1 MFVMNVWSFVRLWRT
16 TGGSKALPYK
26 TTYTSL
32 MEIIDLRSDTV
43 TQPTQEMRD
52 AMANAEVG
60 DDVYGEDPTINRLQE
75 IAAERTGKE
84 AALFVPSGSMGNL
97 AALLAH
103 CQRGDEAILGELSHP
118 YFYEAGSMAALGG
131 IQPRPL
137 RNQLDGTLLLE
148 DIEAAIREDDPH
160 YPITRLV
167 ALENTH
173 NRCNGIPLTAKYIK
187 SVGELAKKHKLV
199 LHMDG
204 ARIFNA
210 QVALGVPVKKLVA
223 PADSV
228 TFCLSKG
235 LCAPVGSVLCGSKEF
250 IAKSLRVRKQL
261 GGGMRQAGILAAAGI
276 IALEKMVDRL
286 AEDHENARRLAAG
299 LAELPQLRVNPQYT
313 NIVRFKLADGVKQN
327 PNDIVA
333 RLTRGGVQ
341 VGYSGPWGFRAVTH
355 YGVDAQAIEETLKV
369 FHKIFKD

>member
-1 MFVMNVWSFVRLWRT
+1 
-16 TGGSKALPYK
+16 
-26 TTYTSL
+26 
-32 MEIIDLRSDTV
+32 METIDLRSDTV

-52 AMANAEVG
+52 AMARAEVG
-60 DDVYGEDPTINRLQE
+60 DDVYGEDPTINYLQE
-75 IAAERTGKE
+75 ISAERMGKE

-137 RNQLDGTLLLE
+137 RNQPDGTLLLE
-148 DIEAAIREDDPH
+148 DIEAAIRDDDPH

-167 ALENTH
+167 AVENTH
-173 NRCNGIPLTAKYIK
+173 NRCNGIPLTTEYIQA
-187 SVGELAKKHKLV
+187 VGKLAKKHKLAF
-199 LHMDG
+199 HIDG

-210 QVALGVPVKKLVA
+210 QVALAVPAKKLTA
-223 PADSV
+223 PADSI

-250 IAKSLRVRKQL
+250 IAKALRVRKQL

-276 IALEKMVDRL
+276 VALEKMVDRL
-286 AEDHENARRLAAG
+286 AEDHENARKLAVGIAQI
-299 LAELPQLRVNPQYT
+299 PVLRVNPQYT
-313 NIVRFKLADGVKQN
+313 NIVRFKLADGCKLK
-327 PNDIVA
+327 PDAIVS
-333 RLTRGGVQ
+333 RLAKDGVRL
-341 VGYSGPWGFRAVTH
+341 GYSGPWGFRAVTH
-355 YGVDAQAIEETLKV
+355 HGIDDAGIKKTLV
-369 FHKIFKD
+369 AFHKIFKDQ